1 MSEDRGLTPAP
12 KKKPTGTVRIPVIP
26 YKEKRHNPF
35 KGQFYKDKDGNKI
48 ERNPSNSS
56 ARSGG

>member
-1 MSEDRGLTPAP
+1 MSEDRGITPAP
-12 KKKPTGTVRIPVIP
+12 KKKNTKPP
-26 YKEKRHNPF
+26 YNPF
-35 KGQFYKDKDGNKI
+35 KGQYYVDKHGNKI

>member
-1 MSEDRGLTPAP
+1 MSEDRGLTPDP
-12 KKKPTGTVRIPVIP
+12 KKKNTKPP
-26 YKEKRHNPF
+26 YNPF
-35 KGQFYKDKDGNKI
+35 KGQFYRDKDGNKI